1 MTEYRRL
8 LRLVPG
14 LLALSLLAACGNG
27 PADQADRAAQATA
40 SRQPAELVLG
50 DLRISA
56 SVAPTAALSPV
67 IADRYGV
74 TPDQHVQLLLVGLR
88 QGPAH
93 DETPVQ
99 AQVAVRVRDLR
110 GVWQE
115 VAMREVRSEG
125 FIDYVGS
132 VRVAPPDT
140 LAFEVTVRRAG
151 TEAPEILR
159 FSRDV
164 LPR

>member
-1 MTEYRRL
+1 MTERTLAPRL
-8 LRLVPG
+8 ASCLVALC
-14 LLALSLLAACGNG
+14 LLAGCGDSPG
-27 PADQADRAAQATA
+27 DQADRAAQATA
-40 SRQPAELVLG
+40 SRQPAELALG

-56 SVAPTAALSPV
+56 SVAPTAPLSAL

-74 TPDQHVQLLLVGLR
+74 TPDRDVQLLLVGLR

-93 DETPVQ
+93 DETSVQ
-99 AQVAVRVRDLR
+99 AQVTVRVRDLR
-110 GVWQE
+110 GVWQD
-115 VAMREVRSEG
+115 VPMREVRSEG

-140 LAFEVTVRRAG
+140 LAFEVTVRRAD
-151 TEAPEILR
+151 TDTPDILR

-164 LPR
+164 SPL

>member
-1 MTEYRRL
+1 MTERARL
-8 LRLVPG
+8 ASS
-14 LLALSLLAACGNG
+14 LLALCLLTACGDSPG
-27 PADQADRAAQATA
+27 DQADRAAQATA

-56 SVAPTAALSPV
+56 SVAPTAPLSAL

-74 TPDQHVQLLLVGLR
+74 SPDRDVQLLLVGLR
-88 QGPAH
+88 QGPLH

-99 AQVAVRVRDLR
+99 AQVTVRARDLR
-110 GVWQE
+110 GVWQD

-132 VRVAPPDT
+132 VRVTPPDT
-140 LAFEVTVRRAG
+140 LAFEVTVRRPG
-151 TEAPEILR
+151 TEAPDILR
-159 FSRDV
+159 FSRDLV
-164 LPR
+164 PL

>member
-1 MTEYRRL
+1 MTERARL
-8 LRLVPG
+8 PQLASG
-14 LLALSLLAACGNG
+14 LLALCLLVACGDSPG
-27 PADQADRAAQATA
+27 DQADRRAQATA
-40 SRQPAELVLG
+40 SRQPAELALG

-56 SVAPTAALSPV
+56 SVAPTAPLSAL

-74 TPDQHVQLLLVGLR
+74 TPDRDVQLLLVGLR

-93 DETPVQ
+93 DETSVQ
-99 AQVAVRVRDLR
+99 AQVSVRTRDLR
-110 GVWQE
+110 GVWQD

-132 VRVAPPDT
+132 VRVAAPDT

-151 TEAPEILR
+151 TGTPDILR

-164 LPR
+164 SPL